1 MTVPN
6 TVDTDQDGALT
17 MDEVLAAPQQ
27 LKTLDKN
34 GDGEIDWKE
43 MGAWEEQ
50 LPLVRDHNI
59 TNLIDANGDIHFSS
73 EEIENA
79 PNRLKLL
86 DTNGDWQID
95 KKEMRISKPPAF
107 PSFSNKKLPYET
119 WRHFKTVEHSKHIP
133 SYMMRVTGALCNK
146 ATKPTSWMKTA
157 KEYMNG
163 SIMAI
168 LPKPP

>member
-1 MTVPN
+1 MKKSIVIICVLFMCQLSFGQRDEILNKLTPQLMTVPN

-86 DTNGDWQID
+86 DTNGDWHRQ
-95 KKEMRISKPPAF
+95 KRNA
-107 PSFSNKKLPYET
+107 YQ
-119 WRHFKTVEHSKHIP
+119 
-133 SYMMRVTGALCNK
+133 
-146 ATKPTSWMKTA
+146 
-157 KEYMNG
+157 
-163 SIMAI
+163 
-168 LPKPP
+168 